1 MINNLRRSSLYRHI
15 ALKFKSS
22 DAITHAYSFLFQ
34 GSDNKSIISRRSD
47 LCIDGPMRC
56 ANHYM
61 LEIMSKY
68 YPTLSIAHHYHSP
81 GSIKLG
87 IRFNIPSILVIR
99 DPIDQISSSKVYLP
113 NIGIDQLIF
122 EYLHFLLSLSSYHK
136 KIIVSDFS
144 RTINNPISIV
154 NEIQGRFKIFPKN
167 KKIEMNDKD
176 FIEAVTKRKE
186 VLASQPSRSPFPSE
200 WREFE
205 KSYVKDKVV
214 AKLKDTS
221 RGKKL
226 SETYKFFQEISLKS
240 EDIYK

>member
-1 MINNLRRSSLYRHI
+1 LINNLRRSSLYRHI

>member
-1 MINNLRRSSLYRHI
+1 MSNKIRRSSFYRRI
-15 ALKFKSS
+15 VLRLKSS
-22 DAITHAYSFLFQ
+22 DTITPAYSFLFH
-34 GSDNKSIISRRSD
+34 GNDNKSIISRQSD

-61 LEIMSKY
+61 LEIISKY
-68 YPTLSIAHHYHSP
+68 YSTLSIAHHYHSP

-99 DPIDQISSSKVYLP
+99 DPIDQISSCKVFIP

-144 RTINNPISIV
+144 RTINNSISIV

-167 KKIEMNDKD
+167 KKIEMSDKD
-176 FIEAVTKRKE
+176 FIEAVTERKE
-186 VLASQPSRSPFPSE
+186 DLASQPSMSPFPSE
-200 WREFE
+200 LRELE
-205 KSYVKDKVV
+205 KSHVKDKVK

-226 SETYKFFQEISLKS
+226 LETYKFFQEISLKS
-240 EDIYK
+240 EDVYK